1 MALTRKMLKGL
12 DIEAETIDKII
23 SEHMETVE
31 ALKDEVSELKDNSKD
46 YDTLKKEYDNYKKN
60 HADNDTS
67 AKEWEKKYN
76 DEHTAFE
83 AYKKDIEGKE
93 SIAKVKEAYTQLLKE
108 NKVDDKRINS
118 ILRITDFKD
127 IKLDDE
133 GKLVDSDK
141 LTETIKNEWGGFIVE
156 SDTTGTQK
164 KKPLGGGAGSM
175 TKEDIEKIKD
185 PIERQAK
192 MKENYKLFV
201 E

>member
-46 YDTLKKEYDNYKKN
+46 YDALKKEYDDYKKN
-60 HADNDTS
+60 HTDNDTS

-83 AYKKDIEGKE
+83 TYKKDIEGKE

-108 NKVDDKRINS
+108 NKVDGKRINS
-118 ILRITDFKD
+118 ILRVTDFKD
-127 IKLDDE
+127 MKLDEE

-156 SDTTGTQK
+156 TDTTGTK
-164 KKPLGGGAGSM
+164 KKNPLGGGAGSM
-175 TKEDIEKIKD
+175 TKEEIEKIKD

-192 MKENYKLFV
+192 MRENYKLFV

>member
-46 YDTLKKEYDNYKKN
+46 YNALKQEYDDYKKN

-93 SIAKVKEAYTQLLKE
+93 SIAKVKEAYKQLLKE

-118 ILRITDFKD
+118 ILRVTDFKD

-164 KKPLGGGAGSM
+164 KNPLGSGAGSM